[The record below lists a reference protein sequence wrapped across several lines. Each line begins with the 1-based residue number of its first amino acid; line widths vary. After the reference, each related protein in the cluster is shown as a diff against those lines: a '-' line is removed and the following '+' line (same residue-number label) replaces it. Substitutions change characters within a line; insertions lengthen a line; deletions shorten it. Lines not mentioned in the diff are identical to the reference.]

1 MKRAIIIVL
10 CCILA
15 VAGFCGCRG
24 EETAAVFEENIES
37 GMRRTT
43 LYFATEDG
51 YVVPVMKSIPWE
63 EGIGKAALS
72 YLVSGDD
79 NDRSASAMG
88 LKTVIP
94 EGTQYTLRIGDDKEA
109 ALNLIGYTPH
119 ETQAEEQAMV
129 VAIVNT
135 LSEFDTIDTVKITLD
150 GSKKAAMPH
159 GTDISEAMTQF
170 ALNAEEGD
178 VPVSGTANKLTLY
191 FPNISASLN
200 IPVTRYIDRV
210 PSFSVA
216 VQELVSGSADPRLL
230 NCFPGGT
237 ELISAY
243 IDSGIATVDFTEAF
257 TQIEN
262 TDGKLEAA
270 RDAIYL
276 CANEFEE
283 VYGVDIYV
291 EGKEYSPHTAAVSAP
306 VYVNEF
312 R

>member
-1 MKRAIIIVL
+1 MKRTVIFVL
-10 CCILA
+10 CFILA
-15 VAGFCGCRG
+15 VFIVCGCKKDNG
-24 EETAAVFEENIES
+24 NGVFEEMTES

-72 YLVSGDD
+72 YLVSGAD

-94 EGTQYTLRIGDDKEA
+94 EGTQYTLRIRDDKEA
-109 ALNLIGYTPH
+109 TLNLIGYTPYDTM
-119 ETQAEEQAMV
+119 EDEQAMV
-129 VAIVNT
+129 VAVVNT
-135 LSEFDTIDTVKITLD
+135 LSEFDSIDTVKITID
-150 GSKKAAMPH
+150 GSEISTLPK
-159 GTDISEAMTQF
+159 GTDISQPMEKF
-170 ALNAEEGD
+170 ALNVEEGEL
-178 VPVSGTANKLTLY
+178 PVSGKANKLTLY
-191 FPNISASLN
+191 FPNITASLN

-216 VQELVSGSADPRLL
+216 LQELILGTKDNRLL
-230 NCFPGGT
+230 NCFPDGT
-237 ELISAY
+237 ELVSAY
-243 IDSGIATVDFTEAF
+243 IDNGIASVEFNQAF
-257 TQIEN
+257 TDIEN
-262 TDGKLEAA
+262 SEGRLEAA

-291 EGKEYSPHTAAVSAP
+291 DGKEYSSHTEAVSAP
-306 VYVNEF
+306 VYINEF